1 MRALGFMK
9 TCSACLIVLAA
20 TACGGPAANNLAG
33 NETVPAEANDV
44 VAPAENAAVTN
55 EAAPAANAAA
65 AAAEEPYRAS
75 GTEPFWS
82 LTIGGGHM
90 TYDSADG
97 PDVTVATPAQ
107 QPTRAGYRYV
117 TPEMTVVVN
126 TFQRCEAVNEAEY
139 HDTVRV
145 TIGGQTVTGCGG
157 EETRAGG

>member
-9 TCSACLIVLAA
+9 TCSACVIVLAA
-20 TACGGPAANNLAG
+20 AACGGPAANNVAG

-44 VAPAENAAVTN
+44 AAPAGNAAVTN
-55 EAAPAANAAA
+55 EAAPAANAT

-90 TYDSADG
+90 VYDSADG

-117 TPEMTVVVN
+117 TPEMTVAVN
-126 TFQRCEAVNEAEY
+126 TFQRCEEVNEAQY

-145 TIGGQTVTGCGG
+145 TVGGQTVTGCGG
-157 EETRAGG
+157 AETRAAE